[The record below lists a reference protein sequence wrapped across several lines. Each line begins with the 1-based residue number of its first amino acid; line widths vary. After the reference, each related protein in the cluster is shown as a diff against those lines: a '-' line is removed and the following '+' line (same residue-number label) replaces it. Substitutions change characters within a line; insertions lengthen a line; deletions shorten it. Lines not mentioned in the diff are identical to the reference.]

1 MTDLPFL
8 HIIRESSIKD
18 KRSPL
23 LLMVH
28 GFGSNEED
36 LFSFS
41 RAIPSEYTI
50 VSIRGPINTPGM
62 GYAWY
67 DIYFDNKGNKTYDI
81 EMAIKSRDLI
91 FKCVKD
97 CSIKYKTDITNTT
110 LMGFSQ
116 GSILI
121 NAVALTY
128 PKNIKNVISMSGGI
142 DPSIITLSKDNLN
155 DLSFYISHG
164 TEDQVLPFKQ
174 AKESLNFLNQNNI
187 IYDFETYPV
196 GHGVCPE
203 NFKSML
209 SWLNKKML

>member
-164 TEDQVLPFKQ
+164 TEDEVLPFNQ

-187 IYDFETYPV
+187 IYDFETYHV

>member
-1 MTDLPFL
+1 MNNLPFY
-8 HIIRESSIKD
+8 HIVRESSIKEGA
-18 KRSPL
+18 SPL

-28 GFGSNEED
+28 GFGSNEQD

-41 RAIPSEYTI
+41 RALPNEFTI

-67 DIYFDNKGNKTYDI
+67 DIYFDLKGNKTYDI

-91 FKCVKD
+91 LKCVEG
-97 CSIKYKTDITNTT
+97 CSKKYNTDINNTT

-128 PKNIKNVISMSGGI
+128 PKNIKDIISLSGGI
-142 DPSIITLSKDNLN
+142 DPSIITLSKEDLN

-164 TEDQVLPFKQ
+164 SEDEVLPFNQ

-187 IYDFETYPV
+187 VFDFETYPV

>member
-1 MTDLPFL
+1 MNDIPFY
-8 HIIRESSIKD
+8 HIIRKSYIKNGP
-18 KRSPL
+18 SPL

-41 RAIPSEYTI
+41 RALPKELTVI
-50 VSIRGPINTPGM
+50 SIRGPIKIQNM

-67 DIYFDNKGNKTYDI
+67 DISIDHLGNKKYDI
-81 EMAIKSRDLI
+81 NKAIESRDQI
-91 FKCVKD
+91 VKCIEK
-97 CSIKYKTDITNTT
+97 CTDTYNTDPDNVT
-110 LMGFSQ
+110 LLGFSQ

-128 PKNIKNVISMSGGI
+128 PKKIKNIISLSGGI
-142 DPSIITLSKDNLN
+142 DPNIIKLSKSSVSKP
-155 DLSFYISHG
+155 SFYISHG
-164 TEDQVLPFKQ
+164 TQDMVLPFEQ
-174 AKESLNFLNQNNI
+174 AKKSLEFLKNNNI
-187 IYDFETYPV
+187 KFDFESFPV

-209 SWLNKKML
+209 LWFNNRML